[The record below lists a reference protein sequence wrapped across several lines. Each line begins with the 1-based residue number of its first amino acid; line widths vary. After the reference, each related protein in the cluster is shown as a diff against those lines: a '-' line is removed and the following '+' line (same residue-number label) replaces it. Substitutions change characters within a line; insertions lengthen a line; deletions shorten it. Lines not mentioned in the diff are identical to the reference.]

1 MTTGRS
7 TQLTRQI
14 GEHLVAAE
22 FGRIG
27 FVAVPFAGNVPHFD
41 LLVANE
47 AGFSIPVQ
55 VRAINGGSWQFDAT
69 TLLNI
74 EIKNGRQKVL
84 GPKLTA
90 NPGLVCI
97 LVYLRGAGKD
107 EFITTRFRDLQ
118 DYFASTYKGGRRKKN
133 PESTHCVIQ
142 LKDIRKKFKNWN
154 PLLRA
159 FKRRDQKLVR
169 ERKPNSK

>member
-1 MTTGRS
+1 MATGRS

-22 FGRIG
+22 LGRLG
-27 FVAVPFAGNVPHFD
+27 FIAAPFAGNVPHFD

-47 AGFSIPVQ
+47 AGFAIPVQ

-69 TLLNI
+69 TFLNI

-84 GPKLTA
+84 GRKLTA
-90 NPGLVCI
+90 NPDLICV

-107 EFITTRFRDLQ
+107 EFITLGFKTLQ
-118 DYFASTYKGGRRKKN
+118 DYCARTYKRGRRSKN
-133 PESTHCVIQ
+133 PESTHWAIQ
-142 LKDIRKKFKNWN
+142 SKDIRKKFKNWN
-154 PLLRA
+154 ALLDA
-159 FKRRDQKLVR
+159 FKRTGHKRVR
-169 ERKPNSK
+169 ERKSNSK